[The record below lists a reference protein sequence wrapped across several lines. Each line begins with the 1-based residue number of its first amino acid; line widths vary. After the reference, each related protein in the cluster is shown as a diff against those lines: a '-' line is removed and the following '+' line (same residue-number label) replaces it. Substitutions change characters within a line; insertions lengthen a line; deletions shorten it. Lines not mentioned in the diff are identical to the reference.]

1 MTLHED
7 VFTTAAAIE
16 AADATTEQAIVDEL
30 VARGYDRLRA
40 EVLAVFVPMGLA
52 RAVIARIPAKSPIRL
67 SEIAVVCDFYGDRQ
81 LKLRLAAVP
90 EFETA
95 RHIGEETFANGV
107 IPRDLFSSVVGF
119 SVELKLINQVLDAG
133 EELDGLTIAA
143 PHLLRLAD
151 APGFDGWYETI
162 SSRAN

>member
-1 MTLHED
+1 MGMPMIHTGD
-7 VFTTAAAIE
+7 TALQRRENPIPRLRRPTAEKRPA
-16 AADATTEQAIVDEL
+16 
-30 VARGYDRLRA
+30 VARNVRPR
-40 EVLAVFVPMGLA
+40 
-52 RAVIARIPAKSPIRL
+52 IAHP
-67 SEIAVVCDFYGDRQ
+67 EIAVVCDFYGDRQ